1 MATAAEAD
9 PDFRS
14 SANIRL
20 SLSVNGTSR
29 FIASSPGTGYLSAHL
44 NMHDRPKEGDRSRK
58 IRVEGIETAE
68 TETVSLKWPTV
79 DLDVGDVVELRILPE
94 GEGDAPSDIRRST
107 DLPSNLFSNPD
118 LAKELL
124 QMVSDFEARIM
135 QLVSKSENG
144 AC

>member
-29 FIASSPGTGYLSAHL
+29 FIASSPGPGYLSAHL

-79 DLDVGDVVELRILPE
+79 DLDVGDVVRERQELTVRQAK
-94 GEGDAPSDIRRST
+94 GDRPRVVPI
-107 DLPSNLFSNPD
+107 PD
-118 LAKELL
+118 GVYHELL
-124 QMVSDFEARIM
+124 AYLLDHGKRVR
-135 QLVSKSENG
+135 
-144 AC
+144 